1 MSKDG
6 AEDTVV
12 SGDTRVLVDDVAFIA
27 FVRERVSSALRGGPS
42 VGEQRLLDA
51 VHRTLNDY
59 EAQKAA
65 AALSPT
71 SDEEAGV
78 AHGLRWALEVA
89 MWTRFADH
97 PDYRR
102 EWRP

>member
-1 MSKDG
+1 MR
-6 AEDTVV
+6 AED
-12 SGDTRVLVDDVAFIA
+12 SQGASKAHDEDSEFIA
-27 FVRERVSSALRGGPS
+27 FVRERVISALRDGPS

-65 AALSPT
+65 AAVSPT
-71 SDEEAGV
+71 SSEETAV
-78 AHGLRWALEVA
+78 AHGLRWALEAA
-89 MWTRFADH
+89 MWARFADH